1 MGDLAFVISK
11 VSAFVVSED
20 THVGLRVSRQQVWWD
35 FKTPGTKPISTG
47 IERPVNI
54 GLIIAFPS

>member
-1 MGDLAFVISK
+1 MISR